1 MRYLCEASSNGSD
14 RNKFFTRSNIDAL
27 LSSFINSCVVL
38 SNEEKLIKQ
47 LSAMA
52 QDGHQQLQIISDFD
66 YTITKY
72 VDGGQKMLTTH
83 EAIEMH
89 PNMKKH
95 SISELRKLRDTYLP
109 IETSCVK
116 DPVLLRQ
123 HMDAWWNQSYSILL
137 ANPITRRMIVEVEQ
151 FAPIVFRQEFTD
163 FAAYL
168 RSVWIP
174 LTVFSA
180 GLGDVI
186 AQLMQS
192 AHMSMENVLIAAN
205 YMRFGR
211 NGVAYA
217 FTKPIICVHNKTL
230 QILKQPASILTN
242 RSEQLMRRNV
252 ILLGDS
258 PHDVHMTNGHH
269 FNTVLKIGFLNHPTS
284 QSIEQY
290 KQIYDMV
297 LTKHESFRVP
307 LNLIKWICTFP
318 KSLFK

>member
-1 MRYLCEASSNGSD
+1 MRFLCETSSND
-14 RNKFFTRSNIDAL
+14 TNRNKFFAQHNIDAL
-27 LSSFINSCVVL
+27 LSSFIKNCVVL

-47 LSAMA
+47 LSAIA

-72 VDGGQKMLTTH
+72 IDGGQRMLTTH

-89 PNMKKH
+89 PNMKKR
-95 SISELRKLRDTYLP
+95 SIFELRKLRDTYLP
-109 IETSCVK
+109 IEMSCVK
-116 DPVLLRQ
+116 DPVVLRQ

-211 NGVAYA
+211 NV
-217 FTKPIICVHNKTL
+217 
-230 QILKQPASILTN
+230 SI
-242 RSEQLMRRNV
+242 S
-252 ILLGDS
+252 LLCCCYYCRCLFS
-258 PHDVHMTNGHH
+258 AIN
-269 FNTVLKIGFLNHPTS
+269 
-284 QSIEQY
+284 
-290 KQIYDMV
+290 V
-297 LTKHESFRVP
+297 LTFRLNFFHVRKSYFQKILGGKCTIKDVESFSIVFRQ
-307 LNLIKWICTFP
+307 LG
-318 KSLFK
+318 